1 MYDFRICYWNPKNR
15 KRPYYMTVKSTNIE
29 GAKEEFKKKAKN
41 SAGLIILGI
50 KSVQ

>member
-1 MYDFRICYWNPKNR
+1 
-15 KRPYYMTVKSTNIE
+15 MTVKSTNIE